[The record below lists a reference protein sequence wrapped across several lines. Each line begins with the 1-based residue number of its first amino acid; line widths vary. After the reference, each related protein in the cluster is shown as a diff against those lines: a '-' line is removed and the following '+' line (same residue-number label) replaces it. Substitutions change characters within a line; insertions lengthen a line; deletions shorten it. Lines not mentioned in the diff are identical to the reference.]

1 MDAEAR
7 RTRLN
12 VALHSILR
20 SGGAA
25 GRLRGQRR
33 GQEAILQA
41 PGYLEQPSIL
51 PRWFNGSGS

>member
-7 RTRLN
+7 RTRPN

-41 PGYLEQPSIL
+41 PGYLEQPSVIL
-51 PRWFNGSGS
+51 R